1 MDALDEEDVMGSQRW
16 DPWSDI
22 ISLREAM
29 SNLLEESFVR
39 PGGGSGRSGVGL
51 AVDVRETPDAFE
63 IFGSVPGMT
72 PEDVDI
78 TILGDTVRIRGER
91 RSSTALQPAEE
102 DDGTRWLI
110 RERHAGGFERTI
122 TLPFSV
128 KSEDASA
135 EFRDGVLIITLPKSD
150 ESKARTIPVHSGDRA
165 TTAIDVTATEA
176 GRSE

>member
-1 MDALDEEDVMGSQRW
+1 MSSQRW

-39 PGGGSGRSGVGL
+39 HGSGSGRSGVGL

-63 IFGSVPGMT
+63 IFGSVPGMA

-78 TILGDTVRIRGER
+78 TILGDTIRIRGER
-91 RSSTALQPAEE
+91 GSSSAVQQPEE
-102 DDGTRWLI
+102 GDGTRWLI

-122 TLPFSV
+122 TLPSSV
-128 KSEDASA
+128 KSDDASA
-135 EFRDGVLIITLPKSD
+135 EFRDGVLMITLAKSE
-150 ESKARTIPVHSGDRA
+150 ESKARSIPVRSGGRDA
-165 TTAIDVTATEA
+165 TAIDVTGAET
-176 GRSE
+176 GRGDSFE